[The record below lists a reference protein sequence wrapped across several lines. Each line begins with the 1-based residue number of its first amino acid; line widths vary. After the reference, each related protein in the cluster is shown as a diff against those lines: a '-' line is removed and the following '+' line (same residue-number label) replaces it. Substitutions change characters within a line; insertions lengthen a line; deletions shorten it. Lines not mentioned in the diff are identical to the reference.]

1 MCFDVLKRCARSRAG
16 LCAPKHSMR
25 RDGDLLAATHDES
38 RDANFP
44 RRSCTRVAQMQTQVR
59 PPCMPTTLL
68 AFVHI
73 FIFPVPEQASV
84 SPAHTQLHP
93 STPQEPMPPR
103 FHFKPPSKPCMQ
115 YAPRPLSHHSDSQHI
130 EPLVRKPEWP
140 FPTPNVTARQ
150 ASVLT

>member
-1 MCFDVLKRCARSRAG
+1 MCSNVVPGPEQVCAHRSTAYGHARRSAG
-16 LCAPKHSMR
+16 
-25 RDGDLLAATHDES
+25 RD
-38 RDANFP
+38 P
-44 RRSCTRVAQMQTQVR
+44 RRVQRCQLPTEVMHESGSNANAGQTSVYAHHSACICSH
-59 PPCMPTTLL
+59 P
-68 AFVHI
+68 

-84 SPAHTQLHP
+84 PPAHTQLHP
-93 STPQEPMPPR
+93 STPQEAVPPR